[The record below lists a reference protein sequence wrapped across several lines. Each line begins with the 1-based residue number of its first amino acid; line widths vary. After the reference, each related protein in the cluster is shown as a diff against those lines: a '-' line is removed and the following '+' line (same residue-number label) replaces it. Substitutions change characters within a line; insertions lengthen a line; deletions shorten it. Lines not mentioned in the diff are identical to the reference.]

1 VPEVTVPPVGTRI
14 LLEEVSLEATIT
26 EFRETEVF
34 AVSDDGTEY
43 RIDPRDFFD
52 GKVRLAG

>member
-1 VPEVTVPPVGTRI
+1 MTVPPVGTRI